1 MVHEAHVERQVRA
14 RDVLEEREHV
24 FTGGGREEVVGVLD
38 ALRDA
43 FEVLERR
50 PACSARGARPHRRR
64 DRREDGMGVRPIS
77 EKVKDEIGV

>member
-14 RDVLEEREHV
+14 RNVLEEREHV

-43 FEVLERR
+43 FEASSGAQRVAREERVR
-50 PACSARGARPHRRR
+50 IGG
-64 DRREDGMGVRPIS
+64 ETGVKTAWGSDLFRKRS
-77 EKVKDEIGV
+77 KTK